1 MVVNKVN
8 HLIIKEFN
16 NIIETDSKLKWLN
29 LNLN

>member
-1 MVVNKVN
+1 MDVNKVN